1 MTPATSSSSR
11 LLGPGIALMQR
22 LPMTV
27 KMLAMSATL
36 VLPLV
41 LVSVLLAKS
50 YWDVRRDSLRE
61 LAGLQ
66 LVRQITLLVEQV
78 GQHQGLTQMVTL
90 GHTQSQSALP
100 ALRQQLRA
108 SMAQMDQAVQ
118 AAPALGLAAQ
128 WTPVRQALESLAS
141 TDAVSDAEALNARH
155 SEQMDGLRKLT
166 ALVGET
172 SGLLQDATATGYF
185 MKDIV
190 VERMLPM
197 LQTISH
203 LRNEGAVLLAR
214 QERDGY
220 NAELVN
226 AAVRL
231 GGGQTDVL
239 RDQLSQL
246 DGRMVSLQRAGEPPL
261 KSWLE
266 FRSGADSLLSKV
278 ALTLGHGAL
287 SGDPGSFYGEVS
299 QIVQAQVTF
308 GHATAERLQQ
318 LLQARADQAGHRLTG
333 VTAGALL
340 VILLLAYAMTAFYH
354 ATVGGLKSLNAVIDR
369 ATQGDLSGVVAIS
382 GRDEMAIMGAKFQH
396 MLTSLSGLVA
406 DVRSVSAVL
415 GHMGQQLVG
424 DSGQLSE
431 RTQSQAASLEQ
442 ATASVRDAAETV
454 TRNGES
460 VQEISRVGVVLHRET
475 EQAHGL
481 MQQTVHGMGT
491 LQTTSQRMNEIIGV
505 IDGIAFQTNIL
516 ALNAAVEAARAGE
529 SGRGFAVV
537 AAEVRSLAQRTQSA
551 AGEVRSLIAASTG
564 RVKSS
569 VTEISSVNAV
579 MERLVSGIRDIAS
592 RIDGMAVAS
601 KQQSVALREVAQ
613 AMDEID
619 KVTYQN
625 ASMADRTSER
635 CGQLMDRTSD
645 LTQAVQHMTLTQ
657 GTADVAMRMTQA
669 ALENIRAKGLERASE
684 DFYQPQGRFIDRD
697 LYIFV
702 LDRKGTYRVMG
713 ADRSKSGSSVYDAQG
728 VDAERLMRD
737 AWERIDQ
744 DGGGWVE
751 YNIVNPRTGDVRGK
765 SSFLLPISEQLLVG
779 CGAYRSALSSHAS
792 A

>member
-1 MTPATSSSSR
+1 MTRAIPPSR
-11 LLGPGIALMQR
+11 LLAPGIALMQR

-36 VLPLV
+36 VLPLL

-50 YWDVRRDSLRE
+50 YWDVRHESLHE
-61 LAGLQ
+61 LAGLRV
-66 LVRQITLLVEQV
+66 VRQITQLVDQV
-78 GQHQGLTQMVTL
+78 GQHQGRARLAMQ
-90 GHTQSQSALP
+90 GDAQAQSALP
-100 ALRQQLRA
+100 VARQQLKA
-108 SMAQMDQAVQ
+108 AMAQMDQAVE
-118 AAPALGLAAQ
+118 AASQLDLAAD
-128 WTPVRQALESLAS
+128 WTPVRQSLESLVAS
-141 TDAVSDAEALNARH
+141 DEVTEANALALHYR
-155 SEQMDGLRKLT
+155 ELRKLVS
-166 ALVGET
+166 LVGET
-172 SGLLQDATATGYF
+172 SGLLQDASASGYF

-203 LRNEGAVLLAR
+203 LRNEGSVLFAH
-214 QERDGY
+214 QQRDGA
-220 NAELVN
+220 NAELLN

-239 RDQLSQL
+239 RGQLGQL
-246 DGRMVSLQRAGEPPL
+246 DGRMVALQRAGEPPL
-261 KSWLE
+261 KGWPE
-266 FRSGADSLLSKV
+266 FKSAADSLISKV
-278 ALTLGHGAL
+278 GLTLGY
-287 SGDPGSFYGEVS
+287 GSLTGNPDDFYDEVS
-299 QIVQAQVTF
+299 QVVQAQLVF
-308 GHATAERLQQ
+308 GQATAQRLQEQ
-318 LLQARADQAGHRLTG
+318 LQARADQAGRQLIG

-340 VILLLAYAMTAFYH
+340 VMLLLAYAVTAFYH
-354 ATVGGLKSLNAVIDR
+354 ATVGGLQSLNEVIDR
-369 ATQGDLSGVVAIS
+369 ATQGDLSGVVDIP
-382 GRDEMAIMGAKFQH
+382 GRDEMAAMGAKFQH
-396 MLTSLSGLVA
+396 MLASLAGLVA

-415 GHMGQQLVG
+415 GHMGQQLVA

-460 VQEISRVGVVLHRET
+460 VQEISRVGEVLHRET

-481 MQQTVHGMGT
+481 MQQTVQGMGT
-491 LQTTSQRMNEIIGV
+491 LQATSQRMNEIIGV

-516 ALNAAVEAARAGE
+516 ALNAAVEAARAGGA
-529 SGRGFAVV
+529 GRGFAVV
-537 AAEVRSLAQRTQSA
+537 ATEVRSLAQRTQSA
-551 AGEVRSLIAASTG
+551 AGEVRALIAASTG

-569 VTEISSVNAV
+569 VTEISSVNVV
-579 MERLVSGIRDIAS
+579 MERLVTGIRDIAV

-601 KQQSVALREVAQ
+601 KQQSVALKEVAQ

-625 ASMADRTSER
+625 ASMADRTSGR

-657 GTADVAMRMTQA
+657 GTADVAMRLAQA

-684 DFYQPQGRFIDRD
+684 DFYQKPGRFIDRD
-697 LYIFV
+697 LYVFV
-702 LDRKGTYRVMG
+702 LDRAGRYLVMG
-713 ADRSKSGSSVYDAQG
+713 ADRGKTGSSVHDAPG
-728 VDAERLMRD
+728 VDAKRLLHD
-737 AWERIDQ
+737 AWERIEQ

-751 YNIVNPRTGDVRGK
+751 YNIVNPLTCDVRGK
-765 SSFLLPISEQLLVG
+765 SSFVLPVSEQLLVG
-779 CGAYRSALSSHAS
+779 CGAYRSALGHH
-792 A
+792 